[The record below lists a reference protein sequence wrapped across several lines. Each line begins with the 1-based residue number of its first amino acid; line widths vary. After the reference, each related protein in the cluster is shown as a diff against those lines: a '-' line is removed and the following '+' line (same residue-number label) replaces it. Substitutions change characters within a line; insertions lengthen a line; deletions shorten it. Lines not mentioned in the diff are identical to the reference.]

1 MSFFRTIIIFLF
13 LSTISLKANEVTV
26 IELHKQI
33 NLDQLVL
40 ESENQLIDESVV
52 DKLNEDVS
60 ENETL
65 MEIEEKTN
73 ESSKENEDQVNLE
86 NLSNDE
92 TIRVIKSETIFDLQE
107 NIIDNHFESIN
118 DIKSSLRFFLKKKAK
133 MLLSGCKS
141 KKNPYYNMVE
151 IFRNKIKRV
160 KILKRKITRRQDA
173 PTTFDLNAS
182 IYIWKRK
189 TLINFKSFYDSKTVF
204 LKCLQADQWIL
215 IINLTLKL

>member
-1 MSFFRTIIIFLF
+1 MSIFRTIIIFLS

-86 NLSNDE
+86 NLSNE
-92 TIRVIKSETIFDLQE
+92 F
-107 NIIDNHFESIN
+107 
-118 DIKSSLRFFLKKKAK
+118 
-133 MLLSGCKS
+133 
-141 KKNPYYNMVE
+141 
-151 IFRNKIKRV
+151 
-160 KILKRKITRRQDA
+160 
-173 PTTFDLNAS
+173 
-182 IYIWKRK
+182 
-189 TLINFKSFYDSKTVF
+189 
-204 LKCLQADQWIL
+204 
-215 IINLTLKL
+215 